1 MSKDQSSLSQE
12 AITALERGNKI
23 AAIKIF
29 RETNGVGLKE
39 SKEKIEAY
47 LAQNPAV
54 YEQFKQNA
62 SSGTSNNTIIILLI
76 AIIVYLVLKLVFK

>member
-1 MSKDQSSLSQE
+1 MNNDKSSLSQE

-47 LAQNPAV
+47 LAQNPAL

-62 SSGTSNNTIIILLI
+62 SSGTNNTIIVLLI